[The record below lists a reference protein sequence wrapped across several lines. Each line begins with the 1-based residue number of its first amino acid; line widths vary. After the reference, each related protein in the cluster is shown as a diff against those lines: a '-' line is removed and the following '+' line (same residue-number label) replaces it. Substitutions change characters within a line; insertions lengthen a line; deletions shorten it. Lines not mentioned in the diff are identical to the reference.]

1 FSRPLRQGMESG
13 WLLLLLP
20 LGLCSTESPSRS
32 SSSSSSA
39 CLSSFMLPGPNGD
52 QGEKGEKGEQ
62 GLNGEQGAVGERGN
76 RGPKSE
82 KGSKGIM
89 GPYGKIGAVGEKA
102 GVKGEL
108 GGEGPIGPVGDPGSH
123 CECGHLRRTVGEL
136 DIVISQL
143 KNEVQLMKNDILVG
157 VSELGQKSYIVVK
170 EGKSH
175 ADAASDCQHRGG
187 TLAMPKDKATNDM
200 LASFLSH
207 RGVGAAYIGVRDA
220 RNAPDAGEGPPLAPR
235 RFAYVDGGALAGG
248 LARWRTGE
256 PNDSG
261 GAEGCVELTAAA
273 GEWNDVDCAAPAY
286 FVCEFERAAA

>member
-1 FSRPLRQGMESG
+1 MESG

-20 LGLCSTESPSRS
+20 LGLCSTEPPSR
-32 SSSSSSA
+32 SSSA
-39 CLSSFMLPGPNGD
+39 CLSTFMLPGPNGD
-52 QGEKGEKGEQ
+52 QGGKGDKGEQ
-62 GLNGEQGAVGERGN
+62 GLDGEHGAVGERGFA
-76 RGPKSE
+76 GE

-89 GPYGKIGAVGEKA
+89 GPYGKIGAVGEK

-143 KNEVQLMKNDILVG
+143 KNEVQLMKNVVG

-207 RGVGAAYIGVRDA
+207 RGVGAAYIGVRDRRDA
-220 RNAPDAGEGPPLAPR
+220 ADAGEGPAAAR
-235 RFAYVDGGALAGG
+235 RFAYVDGGALVGG
-248 LARWRTGE
+248 LARWGTGE

-273 GEWNDVDCAAPAY
+273 GEWNDVDCEAPAY
-286 FVCEFERAAA
+286 FVCEFERAAAE